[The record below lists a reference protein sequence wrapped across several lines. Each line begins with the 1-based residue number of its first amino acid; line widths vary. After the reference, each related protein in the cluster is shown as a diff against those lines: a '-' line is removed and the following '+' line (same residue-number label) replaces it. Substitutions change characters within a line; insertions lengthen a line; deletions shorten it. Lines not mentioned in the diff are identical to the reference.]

1 MALLEVERLTAAT
14 SDIAAAIAACAAH
27 GASAVPVLDRSACR
41 RLADTAPDL
50 PAWRRAR
57 AVVGEGERQVF
68 QDFELTQQF
77 PDESPYRATAALI
90 DAALAQAAR
99 RLEPN
104 PLPDG
109 FHINDIILQ
118 RYASGSRG
126 ITPHRDHLRYRGLVA
141 LLIVAGNGR
150 FCLCEDRRGAG
161 AREFAAGPGDL
172 LLMRAPGLAGSS
184 ERPFH
189 FLDGITV
196 ERLSFGMRWDTSPSS

>member
-27 GASAVPVLDRSACR
+27 GASVVSVLDSSACR
-41 RLADTAPDL
+41 RLAAAAPEL
-50 PAWRRAR
+50 AAWRRAR
-57 AVVGEGERQVF
+57 AVVGEGERQVL
-68 QDFELTQQF
+68 QDFELTQHF
-77 PDESPYRATAALI
+77 PDRSPYRATAALI
-90 DAALAQAAR
+90 DAALAQSAG

-109 FHINDIILQ
+109 FHINDLVLQ
-118 RYASGSRG
+118 RYAPGSRG

-141 LLIVAGNGR
+141 LLIVAGDGR

-161 AREFAAGPGDL
+161 ARELAAGPGDL

-184 ERPFH
+184 
-189 FLDGITV
+189 
-196 ERLSFGMRWDTSPSS
+196 S